1 MDYIDKSIAPKLQ
14 SSDYSNGRFGYKIPD
29 GYILDSII
37 NNEIIIRQNNVKI
50 ITNYADDNNEK

>member
-37 NNEIIIRQNNVKI
+37 NNEIIIIQNNVKI
-50 ITNYADDNNEK
+50 ITDYVGNNEK

>member
-1 MDYIDKSIAPKLQ
+1 MDHIDKSIAPKLQ

-50 ITNYADDNNEK
+50 ITDYVGNNEK

>member
-1 MDYIDKSIAPKLQ
+1 MEYIDESMAPKLQ

-50 ITNYADDNNEK
+50 ITDYVGNNEK

>member
-1 MDYIDKSIAPKLQ
+1 MDYIDESMAPKLQ

-37 NNEIIIRQNNVKI
+37 NNEIIIRKNNVKI
-50 ITNYADDNNEK
+50 ITDYVGNNEK

>member
-1 MDYIDKSIAPKLQ
+1 MNYIDESMAPKLQ

-50 ITNYADDNNEK
+50 ITDYVGNNEK